1 MDGIIIG
8 RQIDKQME
16 WNLIGRKG
24 GQGLEGG
31 ELTASGLPM
40 TEATVLEASARM
52 AEVSTPS
59 RFTFVDTFRHGI
71 LAHLQ
76 LVFSASESGPLGC
89 LLLLFLSVERRKRE
103 RDEAGN
109 LLPPL
114 FFLGSKQQSGVWAM
128 GPLQF
133 RPIGL
138 LTKTESWHD
147 NDIVRFFFLRKM
159 TLLDAQTITYI
170 YDTDH

>member
-103 RDEAGN
+103 RDEAGHC
-109 LLPPL
+109 
-114 FFLGSKQQSGVWAM
+114 FFWAQNNNPEFGLWGRFSS
-128 GPLQF
+128 GPLA
-133 RPIGL
+133 
-138 LTKTESWHD
+138 
-147 NDIVRFFFLRKM
+147 FLPKQNLGMTM
-159 TLLDAQTITYI
+159 TLLDFFFCEK
-170 YDTDH
+170 

>member
-1 MDGIIIG
+1 
-8 RQIDKQME
+8 ME
-16 WNLIGRKG
+16 WILISRKD

-59 RFTFVDTFRHGI
+59 RSTFVDTFRHGI

-76 LVFSASESGPLGC
+76 LVFSASESGLVGLGC
-89 LLLLFLSVERRKRE
+89 CCYC
-103 RDEAGN
+103 
-109 LLPPL
+109 
-114 FFLGSKQQSGVWAM
+114 FLGSKQQTGAWVMASWGRFSS
-128 GPLQF
+128 GPLA
-133 RPIGL
+133 
-138 LTKTESWHD
+138 
-147 NDIVRFFFLRKM
+147 FLPKHNLGMTM